1 MIEWLDFFLALLN
14 FLSELIR
21 SIEVLADVNILS
33 EFLDFFKLSVKV
45 NEFFVEDLLL
55 VFKFL
60 R

>member
-1 MIEWLDFFLALLN
+1 MIEWLNFFLALLN

-55 VFKFL
+55 VFKFF